1 MAEAREVQRQALAA
15 KAVGISRGVPE
26 APTHL
31 RSDSMG
37 CVLTFCVG
45 HDDFR
50 WFLYDFWLHISA
62 SVHTG
67 RDVQELIGFRRIN
80 FSKIWRRAKV
90 SLYVILYIY
99 IVIHI
104 YIYYTYTMKYIFII
118 FHFLSAW
125 CNWPGL
131 RGIFRLPRLGAS
143 LSTLVWPLG
152 LVVEC
157 QQLSNLDEA
166 GRFSQD
172 FLGSLR
178 WSLKN

>member
-90 SLYVILYIY
+90 SLYVIVYIY
-99 IVIHI
+99 IVIHSNTYI
-104 YIYYTYTMKYIFII
+104 YIIHTQWNTYLSYFIF
-118 FHFLSAW
+118 
-125 CNWPGL
+125 
-131 RGIFRLPRLGAS
+131 
-143 LSTLVWPLG
+143 LVPDVIG
-152 LVVEC
+152 
-157 QQLSNLDEA
+157 
-166 GRFSQD
+166 QD
-172 FLGSLR
+172 FVGYSGFPGWELLSVPWFGRSD
-178 WSLKN
+178 